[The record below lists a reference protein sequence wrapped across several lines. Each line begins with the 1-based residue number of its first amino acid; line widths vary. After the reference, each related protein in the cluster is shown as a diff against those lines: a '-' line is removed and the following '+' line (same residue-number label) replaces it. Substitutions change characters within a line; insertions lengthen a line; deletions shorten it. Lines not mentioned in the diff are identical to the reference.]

1 MKGIVYYN
9 RMRCIII
16 IFLLVA
22 CRPQQ
27 TLAQQQEPT
36 STFSGGF
43 RVASLNALLDD
54 LGTSFLPSLF
64 ENAGN
69 GLLAE
74 PLVNEKFDYLGQE
87 DFFSLV
93 VLVENLQVDPFRAD
107 QLTLE
112 TFPVT
117 DSNTTRNSRQAGT
130 FKLSATPAEVKLMA
144 SATAGVMRTCPVP
157 FTCTCGVG
165 LTPTITLEELSIEF
179 TLEMVD
185 ETHAQMGASNIQME
199 GLSLDFQPEIEG
211 ICDFIGEFMAG
222 LATLGRLEDRLLD
235 LFKDGFLDFV
245 EQTLD
250 GQTIL
255 FDHLGVI
262 QLPTGT
268 ITPTLNV
275 TSLSA
280 TQQDVSATL
289 ATSFQA
295 NLQKPDFRKGNSYGT
310 LISTDNTERKNVQ
323 AADVRGLASAHL
335 SFQGINDLIRSIWYT
350 QWASMATD
358 RTAMASSLCQDLA
371 INQGITT
378 TDQQDAC
385 PFLPMIRTR
394 TSSHPDWWFMNLMY
408 TFGYYSEFRYSFV
421 VPPPTLDYVDNQF
434 QGTVPATLLVQG
446 VPRLA
451 NQEHRDLLTIHGAV
465 DIRAPIPT
473 YNTETSRITNF
484 EITNL
489 DIRDMKVDFI
499 EKAFLGWLFDPTNFV
514 NSNIIEAL
522 LPLVVTTANLAL
534 QQFLQ
539 DTPMSIPPIP
549 GFPRREKAVQ
559 LRLVEPSVTGIAS
572 TNGAPGFLDLDGSI
586 SLEIIDNPDS
596 KVTPVQLKTLNVTQT
611 EATMFHKVAAMAQEE
626 HNSNA
631 TYTYK
636 FCDPVS
642 GSEVTKLL
650 YWSDD
655 PQETFLV
662 ETTYYAFNLNTLR

>member
-1 MKGIVYYN
+1 MI
-9 RMRCIII
+9 CLSTISI
-16 IFLLVA
+16 LLVGML
-22 CRPQQ
+22 QK
-27 TLAQQQEPT
+27 TLAQQQQQQAT

-54 LGTSFLPSLF
+54 LGASFLPSLF

-74 PLVNEKFDYLGQE
+74 PLVNEQFDFLELE

-93 VLVENLQVDPFRAD
+93 VLVENLQVDAFTAD

-112 TFPVT
+112 TFPAAT
-117 DSNTTRNSRQAGT
+117 TATTNSNQAGT

-165 LTPTITLEELSIEF
+165 LTPTITLEEMSIEF
-179 TLEMVD
+179 TLQMVD
-185 ETHAQMGASNIQME
+185 ETHAQLAASDVTME
-199 GLSLDFQPEIEG
+199 GLSLDFHPEIEG
-211 ICDFIGEFMAG
+211 VCDFIGEFLAG
-222 LATLGRLEDRLLD
+222 VATIGRLEDRLFD
-235 LFKDGFLDFV
+235 LFKEGFLDFV

-250 GQTIL
+250 GQTIP
-255 FDHLGVI
+255 FDQLGI
-262 QLPTGT
+262 LQLPTGT

-289 ATSFQA
+289 AASFQA
-295 NLQKPDFRKGNSYGT
+295 NLQQPAFRKGNSYGT
-310 LISTDNTERKNVQ
+310 ILSSDRNNVEE
-323 AADVRGLASAHL
+323 ADVRGLASAHL
-335 SFQGINDLIRSIWYT
+335 SFQGINDLIQSIWYT

-358 RTAMASSLCQDLA
+358 ETAMASPLCQDLA
-371 INQGITT
+371 INQGVTT
-378 TDQQDAC
+378 TNQRDAC
-385 PFLPMIRTR
+385 PFLPIIRTR
-394 TSSHPDWWFMNLMY
+394 TSSDPDWWFMNLMY
-408 TFGYYSEFRYSFV
+408 TFGIYSEFKYSFV
-421 VPPPTLDYVDNQF
+421 IPPPTLDFVDNQF
-434 QGTVPATLLVQG
+434 QGSVPATLLVQG

-451 NQEHRDLLTIHGAV
+451 NQELRDLFTITGAV
-465 DIRAPIPT
+465 DVRAPTPT

-489 DIRDMKVDFI
+489 EIRDMQMDFSR
-499 EKAFLGWLFDPTNFV
+499 KALLGWLFDPTNFV

-522 LPLVVTTANLAL
+522 LPLVMTTANGAL

-539 DTPMSIPPIP
+539 DTPMDIPPIP
-549 GFPRREKAVQ
+549 GFPMREKAVQ
-559 LRLVEPSVTGIAS
+559 LRLVEPSVTGIAA

-586 SLEIIDNPDS
+586 SVEVIDNPDT
-596 KVTPVQLKTLNVTQT
+596 KVTPVKLKTLNVTQT
-611 EATMFHKVAAMAQEE
+611 EATMFNKVAAMAQKER
-626 HNSNA
+626 NSNA

-650 YWSDD
+650 YWSD
-655 PQETFLV
+655 PQEQFLV
-662 ETTYYAFNLNTLR
+662 ETTYYAFNLNTLRG